1 MKEKDCV
8 LKAIEEE
15 KCSALF
21 DSLYGAGND
30 GAERVR
36 ALICGWEKTFGSMDG
51 RDCAIFSAPGRT
63 ELGGNHT
70 DHQGGWALGGCIHL
84 DTLSC
89 VVKNGENVLRVQ
101 SKGHKMCVVD
111 LDDLTPKLSER
122 SSSVALVRGIA
133 SQIRERG
140 FELCGMDI
148 YTETRVPRASGVSSS
163 AAFEILLSAIFN
175 DICCGG
181 VLSGEELAAIGQ
193 YAENVFYGK
202 PCGLLDL
209 LSCALGAVIA
219 VNFKDPASPEIR
231 EMTVDFEADGYSL
244 CIVDLG
250 KGHGSLDAEYAAI
263 PEEMA
268 RVAAYFGGEKLSD
281 IEESALYADLAGAR
295 RACGDRAVLRAI
307 HYFDENR
314 RALDKMA
321 ALRAHDM
328 PRFLRYVN
336 ESGRSSSTYLQNV
349 SLYHDPRA
357 QEASLALALAE
368 KLLGGEGACRIHGG
382 GFAGTIQVYVPKE
395 RCGEF
400 CRQMDRLTGAGSCH
414 RLKMRNVGPV
424 RII

>member
-1 MKEKDCV
+1 MREKNCV
-8 LKAIEEE
+8 VNAINEGACDE
-15 KCSALF
+15 LF
-21 DSLYGAGND
+21 ASLYGAEND
-30 GAERVR
+30 GAARVR
-36 ALICGWEKTFGSMDG
+36 SLLQGWEETFGPMDG
-51 RDCAIFSAPGRT
+51 RGCAVFSSPGRT

-84 DTLSC
+84 DTLGC
-89 VVKNGENVLRVQ
+89 VVKNNENILRVQ

-133 SQIRERG
+133 SQIKDRG
-140 FELCGMDI
+140 YALCGMDI

-163 AAFEILLSAIFN
+163 AAFEIFIAKVFN

-181 VLSGEELAAIGQ
+181 ALSNVELAYIGQ

-209 LSCALGAVIA
+209 LSCALGGVLA
-219 VNFKDPASPEIR
+219 VNFKDPAALEIR
-231 EMTVDFEADGYSL
+231 EMTVDFDADGYSL

-263 PEEMA
+263 PEEMTS
-268 RVAAYFGGEKLSD
+268 VAHYFGGERLCD
-281 IEESALYADLAGAR
+281 VEEAVFCDDFAGVR
-295 RACGDRAVLRAI
+295 RACGDRAVMRAV
-307 HYFDENR
+307 HYYDENR

-321 ALRAHDM
+321 ALQAHDM
-328 PRFLRYVN
+328 KSFLRYVN
-336 ESGRSSSTYLQNV
+336 ESGHSSSMYLQNV
-349 SLYHDPRA
+349 SLYRDPKA
-357 QEASLALALAE
+357 QEAALALVLAE
-368 KLLGGEGACRIHGG
+368 KLLEGEGACRIHGG
-382 GFAGTIQVYVPKE
+382 GFAGTIQVYVPKDKCE
-395 RCGEF
+395 DF
-400 CRQMDRLTGAGSCH
+400 CHRMARLTGEGSCY

>member
-1 MKEKDCV
+1 MKEKNCV
-8 LKAIEEE
+8 IKELEEG

-21 DSLYGAGND
+21 ASLYGPGND

-36 ALICGWEKTFGSMDG
+36 ALLRGWEETFGPMEG
-51 RDCAIFSAPGRT
+51 RCCAIFSAPGRT

-84 DTLSC
+84 DTLGC

-111 LDDLTPKLSER
+111 LEDLTPKISER

-133 SQIRERG
+133 SQIKERG
-140 FELCGMDI
+140 FSLCGMDI

-163 AAFEILLSAIFN
+163 AAFEIFLAKVFN

-181 VLSGEELAAIGQ
+181 VLSGTELADLGQ

-231 EMTVDFEADGYSL
+231 EMTVDFEADGHSL

-250 KGHGSLDAEYAAI
+250 KGHGSLDAEYAEI
-263 PEEMA
+263 PAEMESIA
-268 RVAAYFGGEKLSD
+268 HYFGGERLSD
-281 IEESALYADLAGAR
+281 IDETVFYEDIAGAR

-314 RALDKMA
+314 RALEKMA
-321 ALRAHDM
+321 ALRDHDM
-328 PRFLRYVN
+328 CRYLRCVN
-336 ESGRSSSTYLQNV
+336 ESGRSSSMYLQNV
-349 SLYHDPRA
+349 TLYRDPKA
-357 QEASLALALAE
+357 QEAALALALAE

-382 GFAGTIQVYVPKE
+382 GFAGTIQVYVPKD
-395 RCGEF
+395 RCEEF
-400 CRQMDRLTGAGSCH
+400 CRRMDRLTGEGSCYQ
-414 RLKMRNVGPV
+414 LKMRNVGPV

>member
-1 MKEKDCV
+1 MKEKSCAV
-8 LKAIEEE
+8 KEITEG

-21 DSLYGAGND
+21 ASLYGAEND
-30 GAERVR
+30 GAERV
-36 ALICGWEKTFGSMDG
+36 LSLLQGWEETYGPMG
-51 RDCAIFSAPGRT
+51 ERRCAVFSAPGRT

-84 DTLSC
+84 DTLGC
-89 VVKNGENVLRVQ
+89 VVKNEENVLRVQ

-111 LDDLTPKLSER
+111 LEDLSPKISER

-133 SQIRERG
+133 SQIKERG
-140 FELCGMDI
+140 YPLCGMDI

-163 AAFEILLSAIFN
+163 AAFEIFLAKVFN

-181 VLSGEELAAIGQ
+181 ALSDLELAYMGQ

-209 LSCALGAVIA
+209 LSCALGSVIA
-219 VNFKDPASPEIR
+219 VNFKDPAAPEIC
-231 EMTVDFEADGYSL
+231 EMSVDFEADGYTL

-263 PEEMA
+263 PEEMGSVA
-268 RVAAYFGGEKLSD
+268 RYFGFDKLSEV
-281 IEESALYADLAGAR
+281 EEEAFYAELAGVR
-295 RACGDRAVLRAI
+295 SECGDRAVMRAI

-328 PRFLRYVN
+328 PRYLRYVK
-336 ESGRSSSTYLQNV
+336 ESGYSSSMYLQNV
-349 SLYHDPRA
+349 SLYRDPRA
-357 QEASLALALAE
+357 QEAALALVLAE
-368 KLLGGEGACRIHGG
+368 KILGGEGACRIHGG
-382 GFAGTIQVYVPKE
+382 GFAGTIQVYVPKD
-395 RCGEF
+395 RCEEF
-400 CRQMDRLTGAGSCH
+400 CCRMGQLTGKGSCH
-414 RLKMRNVGPV
+414 RLKMRNVGAV
-424 RII
+424 RIV